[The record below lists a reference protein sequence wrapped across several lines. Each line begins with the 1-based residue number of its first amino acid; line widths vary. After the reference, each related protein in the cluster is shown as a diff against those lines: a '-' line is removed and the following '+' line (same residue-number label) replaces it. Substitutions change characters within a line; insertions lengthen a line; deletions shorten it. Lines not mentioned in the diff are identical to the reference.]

1 MKPPRFWAS
10 GLDPRSREA
19 APLTRVLLTPISAL
33 YAFVVGRKLKSAAPI
48 DAGLPVICIG
58 NLTVGGV
65 GKTPIVQAVR
75 AHLSDVGLRS
85 ASLSRGYGG
94 KLKGPLKVSP
104 GEHSAADIG
113 DEPLMLALSGE
124 SWIGADRAAAAKA
137 MKAVGVQAIV
147 MDDGHQ
153 NHSLQKTLSLIVMD
167 ASTAFGNGYVIPK
180 GPLREP
186 VSSGLARAEGVIL
199 IGDGATP
206 PEVAQSALPVWR
218 AKLVPQNAPPA
229 GPLVAFAGI
238 GRPEKFFDGLK
249 AAGASLAEE
258 VPFPDHHAFS
268 SSDLDY
274 LQTLSAE
281 RGAGLIT
288 TEKDHVRLP
297 PEMRSRVTV
306 FPITAQFEMPTALD
320 DILSP
325 VLKDASA

>member
-33 YAFVVGRKLKSAAPI
+33 YAFMVNRKLKFATPV
-48 DAGLPVICIG
+48 DVGLPVICIG

-75 AHLSDVGLRS
+75 AHLSDAGMRS

-104 GEHSAADIG
+104 GDHSAADVG
-113 DEPLMLALSGE
+113 DEPLMLASSGE
-124 SWIGADRAAAAKA
+124 SWIGADRAAAAQA
-137 MKAVGVQAIV
+137 MKDAGVQDII

-153 NHSLQKTLSLIVMD
+153 NHGLQKTLSLIVID
-167 ASTAFGNGYVIPK
+167 AGTAFGNGHMIPK

-186 VSSGLARAEGVIL
+186 IASGLARADAVIL
-199 IGDGATP
+199 IGDGETP
-206 PEVAQSALPVWR
+206 PEVTQSSLPVWR
-218 AKLVPQNAPPA
+218 AKLMPQSLPPT

-258 VPFPDHHAFS
+258 VPFPDHHAFTS
-268 SSDLDY
+268 ADLDY
-274 LQTLSAE
+274 LQTLSTE
-281 RGAGLIT
+281 RGASLIT

-297 PEMRSRVTV
+297 PEMRSRVAV
-306 FPITAQFEMPTALD
+306 FPIAAQFEMPTALD
-320 DILSP
+320 DILAP
-325 VLKDASA
+325 VLKGASA